1 VAFLESLVQREMG
14 GRPAGTPQTAGLP
27 APAPASPT
35 APNPPAVG
43 AGIGGGRPSVGSGP
57 APFATPASPSPT
69 GFGAGGG
76 GGTSPALP
84 PAPASLP
91 QSPGALPPSPTA
103 AGRGASRPAAAT
115 PAAAPYQVQLDRAP
129 SPGDFAEHGGASFQ
143 TPYGIASRGPDGK
156 VSYLFSPDGEARYQR
171 DLAAKQQR
179 FGPLPSL
186 LSTLPNLPKPSLT
199 LEGSGYNPFSNQFV
213 R

>member
-43 AGIGGGRPSVGSGP
+43 AGIGGGRPSTGSGP

-91 QSPGALPPSPTA
+91 QSPGALPPSP
-103 AGRGASRPAAAT
+103 RPAASPAA
-115 PAAAPYQVQLDRAP
+115 PAAAPLSYHVQLDRAP
-129 SPGDFAEHGGASFQ
+129 SPGDFVEHSGASFQ
-143 TPYGIASRGPDGK
+143 TPYGVATRAADGK
-156 VSYLFSPDGEARYQR
+156 VSYQFTPDGEARYQR
-171 DLAAKQQR
+171 DLASKHQR